1 MRNQNEKPALFQKAR
16 TRNSIEAGPKRRSN
30 LILKP
35 YVKDGRAGNLA
46 AQFLLII
53 LMVLLKM
60 EVRRNDQKL

>member
-1 MRNQNEKPALFQKAR
+1 
-16 TRNSIEAGPKRRSN
+16 
-30 LILKP
+30 
-35 YVKDGRAGNLA
+35 VKDGRAGNLA